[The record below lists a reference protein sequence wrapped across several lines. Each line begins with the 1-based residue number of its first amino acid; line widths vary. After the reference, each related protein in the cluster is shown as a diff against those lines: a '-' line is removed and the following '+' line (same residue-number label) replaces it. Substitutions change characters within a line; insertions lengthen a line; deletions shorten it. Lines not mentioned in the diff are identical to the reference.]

1 MLPIGWPIGSI
12 LACAVAMNTLQTGER
27 LPNLEGH
34 STRDQHIRLPDEV
47 AGHTAVLIF
56 YRGYW

>member
-1 MLPIGWPIGSI
+1 
-12 LACAVAMNTLQTGER
+12 MNTLQTDQR
-27 LPNLEGH
+27 FPQLEGR
-34 STRDQHIRLPDEV
+34 STTDQHMRLPDEV

>member
-1 MLPIGWPIGSI
+1 
-12 LACAVAMNTLQTGER
+12 MNTLQTDQR
-27 LPNLEGH
+27 FPQLEGQAT
-34 STRDQHIRLPDEV
+34 SDQYVRLPDAV